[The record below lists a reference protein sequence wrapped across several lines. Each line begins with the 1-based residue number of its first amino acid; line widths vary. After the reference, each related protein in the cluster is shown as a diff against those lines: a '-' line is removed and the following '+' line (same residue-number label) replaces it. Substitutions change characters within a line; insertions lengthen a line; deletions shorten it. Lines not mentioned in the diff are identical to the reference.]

1 MRIYLEIETKRREL
15 DARILFGVLAASKG
29 FSVVLGKKNKLLS
42 KINFF
47 SPGIYIMKGSR
58 QRPAKLAKSFKK
70 KNFFVFCYDEE
81 GLINISDEYTY
92 HRIPEDTLKA
102 VDKFLTW
109 GKSETRLLKKKY
121 PKYSEKILTAG
132 NARLDL
138 LKSPIKQIYLEE
150 AKKINE
156 KYGKF
161 DLYVSAFNRA
171 NAITKPGLN
180 WLQEQ
185 PENIKKIFTNFF
197 NLQKKIWKKLLNFLI

>member
-58 QRPAKLAKSFKK
+58 QRPAKLANSFKK

-92 HRIPEDTLKA
+92 HRIPEDTL
-102 VDKFLTW
+102 
-109 GKSETRLLKKKY
+109 
-121 PKYSEKILTAG
+121 
-132 NARLDL
+132 
-138 LKSPIKQIYLEE
+138 
-150 AKKINE
+150 
-156 KYGKF
+156 
-161 DLYVSAFNRA
+161 
-171 NAITKPGLN
+171 
-180 WLQEQ
+180 
-185 PENIKKIFTNFF
+185 
-197 NLQKKIWKKLLNFLI
+197 